1 MKVSGWPLN
10 AVITPRLDGMN
21 PEPDFLGIRACFGKD
36 AVSKTTHNQHL
47 AQTSNRGLADA
58 CPV

>member
-10 AVITPRLDGMN
+10 AVISARVDYMN
-21 PEPDFLGIRACFGKD
+21 PEPDFLGIRACFGKG
-36 AVSKTTHNQHL
+36 AISKTTHNQHL
-47 AQTSNRGLADA
+47 AQTSNRGLVDA